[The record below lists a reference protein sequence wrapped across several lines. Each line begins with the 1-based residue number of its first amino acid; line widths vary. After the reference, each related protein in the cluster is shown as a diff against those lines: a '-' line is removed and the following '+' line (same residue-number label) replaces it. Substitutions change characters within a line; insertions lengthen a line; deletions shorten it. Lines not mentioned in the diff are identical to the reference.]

1 MKIEDKG
8 RLIRLLLLFVF
19 ILIMAIIIF
28 GSHSYA
34 KEKYIDENS
43 VVSSSN
49 ENKTSEI
56 NGVSSSFNL
65 VSYVTPTQSPERDKI
80 DDINHTTVSEIK
92 TPIIDDEKQ
101 NESKDV
107 DENKTK
113 TIDFKEKEENLN
125 TVAFETKSVK
135 TLEAVPVQSTAKIS
149 QDFLEDEKFEDI
161 EKNITSGGEFT
172 EEYKQFLNSMI
183 HEGNVLN
190 NYNGTIVNDW
200 GNKETYYNLDMS
212 GVVSIMRSN
221 GYGESQYPYWE
232 RNDGCKMLGPYIMVA
247 ANLQTYPRCSIVNTS
262 LGKAIVADT
271 GSFAY
276 YNSNQFD
283 IATNW

>member
-8 RLIRLLLLFVF
+8 RLIRLLLLFGF

-28 GSHSYA
+28 GSQSYA
-34 KEKYIDENS
+34 KEKYIDENT

-65 VSYVTPTQSPERDKI
+65 VPYVTPTQSPERDKI